1 MKPAQP
7 QSSDSTRRASL
18 LRTRGVTV
26 QLGDV
31 TALRD
36 VTIDVP
42 AGSITAIAGPNGS
55 GKSTL
60 LGVMAGVVPHGGTVL
75 GRPRTAFVAQRS
87 ALPDGFPLTVRDV
100 VAMGRWSERG
110 AWRPL
115 RSADRELVADSLDA
129 VRLGS
134 LARRPLDQVSG
145 GQYQRAF
152 VAQAL
157 AHRADLVLLDEPT
170 VGVDAESTALIL
182 AALEREAARGAAVV
196 HATHDREVI
205 ARADHVIRLHQGR
218 VR

>member
-1 MKPAQP
+1 M
-7 QSSDSTRRASL
+7 
-18 LRTRGVTV
+18 

-31 TALRD
+31 TALHD
-36 VTIDVP
+36 VDVDVL
-42 AGSITAIAGPNGS
+42 AGRITVIAGANGS

-60 LGVMAGVVPHGGTVL
+60 LGVLAGVVPHSGTVL

-115 RSADRELVADSLDA
+115 RSTDWQLVADSLDA
-129 VRLGS
+129 VRLGA
-134 LARRPLDQVSG
+134 LARRPLDEVSG

-157 AHRADLVLLDEPT
+157 AHRAELVLLDEPT
-170 VGVDAESTALIL
+170 VGVDAESTDLIL
-182 AALEREAARGAAVV
+182 TALERESARGAAVV
-196 HATHDREVI
+196 HATHDRDVI
-205 ARADHVIRLHQGR
+205 ARADHVIRLHEGR